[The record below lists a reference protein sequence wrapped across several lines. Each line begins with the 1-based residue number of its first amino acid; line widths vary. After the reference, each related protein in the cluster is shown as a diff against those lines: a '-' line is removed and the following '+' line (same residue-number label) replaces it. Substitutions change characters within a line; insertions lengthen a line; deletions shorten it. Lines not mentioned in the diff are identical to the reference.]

1 MFVFS
6 AAVVGAGT
14 MGGEIAQVIAAAG
27 VPVVL
32 RDADSGALEQG
43 VAAARRAS
51 ERQLR
56 GLVKRDRM
64 TEPDAAEEL
73 GAIMGRIE
81 ATTGYEGF
89 GGVELAIEAV
99 PERMDVKHEVFA
111 ELDAAT
117 PGHAILASNT
127 SGLSISELAAGTT
140 RPDRVVGMHFFLP
153 ASVMRLVEVVEGE
166 ATSEE
171 TVQAVV
177 GFAQQIRKQPIR
189 CLDEAGFVVNRILA
203 AGLGELWRA
212 QSEDGLSFEQ
222 VDEAVRA
229 AKAAPMGPFE
239 LSDWIGLDTL
249 LHLAEHLRESYGE
262 RFHISSELSDRVAAG
277 DLGRKTGRGFY
288 EHGG

>member
-1 MFVFS
+1 MFVFK

-14 MGGEIAQVIAAAG
+14 MGGEVAQAIASAE

-32 RDADSGALEQG
+32 RDVDSVPLEQG
-43 VAAARRAS
+43 LAAARRAT

-56 GLVKRDRM
+56 GLVKRERM
-64 TEPDAAEEL
+64 TERQAAIEL
-73 GAIMGRIE
+73 EAIIGRIE
-81 ATTGYEGF
+81 ATTGYGSF
-89 GGVELAIEAV
+89 GDVDLAIEAV

-140 RPDRVVGMHFFLP
+140 RPDKVVGMHFFLP

-171 TVQAVV
+171 TVQAVA

-189 CLDEAGFVVNRILA
+189 CLDQAGFVVNRILA

-212 QSEDGLSFEQ
+212 QAEEGLPFEQ
-222 VDEAVRA
+222 VDAAVRD

-249 LHLAEHLRESYGE
+249 LHLVEHLRESYGE
-262 RFHISSELSDRVAAG
+262 RFHVAPELSERVAAG

-288 EHGG
+288 EHGD

>member
-1 MFVFS
+1 MFVFG

-14 MGGEIAQVIAAAG
+14 MGGEIAQAIATAG
-27 VPVVL
+27 VPVVV
-32 RDADSGALEQG
+32 RDVDRGSLERG
-43 VAAARRAS
+43 LAAARRAS

-64 TEPDAAEEL
+64 TEADAAEEL

>member
-1 MFVFS
+1 MFVFR

-14 MGGEIAQVIAAAG
+14 MGGEIAQAIASAD

-32 RDADSGALEQG
+32 RDVDSAPLEQG
-43 VAAARRAS
+43 LATARRAT

-56 GLVKRDRM
+56 GLVKRERM
-64 TEPDAAEEL
+64 TEAQAATKLE
-73 GAIMGRIE
+73 AIIGRIH

-89 GGVELAIEAV
+89 GDVDLAIEAV

-177 GFAQQIRKQPIR
+177 GFAQQLRKQPIR
-189 CLDEAGFVVNRILA
+189 CLDQAGFVVNRILA

-212 QSEDGLSFEQ
+212 QAEEGLSFEQ
-222 VDEAVRA
+222 VDETVRE

-249 LHLAEHLRESYGE
+249 LHLAEHLREFYGE
-262 RFHISSELSDRVAAG
+262 RFHISAELSERVAAG
-277 DLGRKTGRGFY
+277 DLGRKSGRGFY

>member
-1 MFVFS
+1 MFVFR

-14 MGGEIAQVIAAAG
+14 MGGEIAQAIASAD

-32 RDADSGALEQG
+32 RDVDSAPLEQG
-43 VAAARRAS
+43 LATARRAT

-56 GLVKRDRM
+56 GLVKRERM
-64 TEPDAAEEL
+64 TEAQAATEL
-73 GAIMGRIE
+73 EAIIGRIR

-89 GGVELAIEAV
+89 GDVDLAIEAV

-177 GFAQQIRKQPIR
+177 GFAQQLRKQPIR
-189 CLDEAGFVVNRILA
+189 CLDQAGFVVNRILA

-212 QSEDGLSFEQ
+212 QAEEGLSFEH
-222 VDEAVRA
+222 VDETVRE

-249 LHLAEHLRESYGE
+249 LHLAEHLREFYGE
-262 RFHISSELSDRVAAG
+262 RFHISAELSERVAAG
-277 DLGRKTGRGFY
+277 DLGRKSGRGFY

>member
-1 MFVFS
+1 MFVFR

-14 MGGEIAQVIAAAG
+14 MGGEIAQAIASAD

-32 RDADSGALEQG
+32 RDVDSAPLEQG
-43 VAAARRAS
+43 LATARRAT

-56 GLVKRDRM
+56 GLVKRERM
-64 TEPDAAEEL
+64 TEAQAATEL
-73 GAIMGRIE
+73 EAIIGRIH

-89 GGVELAIEAV
+89 GDVDLAIEAV

-177 GFAQQIRKQPIR
+177 GFAQQLRKQPIR
-189 CLDEAGFVVNRILA
+189 CLDQAGFVVNRILA

-212 QSEDGLSFEQ
+212 QAEEGLSFEQ
-222 VDEAVRA
+222 VDETVRE

-249 LHLAEHLRESYGE
+249 LHLAEHLREFYGE
-262 RFHISSELSDRVAAG
+262 RFHISAELSERVAAG
-277 DLGRKTGRGFY
+277 DLGRKSGRGFY

>member
-1 MFVFS
+1 
-6 AAVVGAGT
+6 
-14 MGGEIAQVIAAAG
+14 
-27 VPVVL
+27 
-32 RDADSGALEQG
+32 
-43 VAAARRAS
+43 
-51 ERQLR
+51 
-56 GLVKRDRM
+56 
-64 TEPDAAEEL
+64 
-73 GAIMGRIE
+73 
-81 ATTGYEGF
+81 
-89 GGVELAIEAV
+89 
-99 PERMDVKHEVFA
+99 MDVKHEVFA

-177 GFAQQIRKQPIR
+177 GFAQQLRKQPIR
-189 CLDEAGFVVNRILA
+189 CLDQAGFVVNRILA

-212 QSEDGLSFEQ
+212 QAEEGLSFEQ
-222 VDEAVRA
+222 VDETVRE

-249 LHLAEHLRESYGE
+249 LHLAEHLREFYGE
-262 RFHISSELSDRVAAG
+262 RFHISAELSERVAAG
-277 DLGRKTGRGFY
+277 DLGRKSGRGFY

>member
-1 MFVFS
+1 MFVFR

-14 MGGEIAQVIAAAG
+14 MGGEIAQAIASAN

-32 RDADSGALEQG
+32 RDVDRGPLDQG
-43 VAAARRAS
+43 LAAARRAS

-56 GLVKRDRM
+56 GLVKRERM
-64 TEPDAAEEL
+64 TEAEAAEEL
-73 GAIMGRIE
+73 EAIMGRIE
-81 ATTGYEGF
+81 ATTGYDGF
-89 GGVELAIEAV
+89 GGVDLAIEAV

-127 SGLSISELAAGTT
+127 SGLSISELAAATT
-140 RPDRVVGMHFFLP
+140 RPDRVIGMHFFLP

-189 CLDEAGFVVNRILA
+189 CLDQAGFVVNRILA

-212 QSEDGLSFEQ
+212 QSEDGLSFER
-222 VDEAVRA
+222 VDAAVRD

-262 RFHISSELSDRVAAG
+262 RFHVSNELSERVAAG

-288 EHGG
+288 EHGD

>member
-1 MFVFS
+1 MFVFK

-14 MGGEIAQVIAAAG
+14 MGGEVAQAIASAE

-32 RDADSGALEQG
+32 RDVDSVPLEQG
-43 VAAARRAS
+43 LAAARRAT

-56 GLVKRDRM
+56 GLVKRERM
-64 TEPDAAEEL
+64 TERQAAIEL
-73 GAIMGRIE
+73 EAIIGRIE
-81 ATTGYEGF
+81 ATTGYGSF
-89 GGVELAIEAV
+89 GDVDLAIEAV

-127 SGLSISELAAGTT
+127 SGLSISELATGTT
-140 RPDRVVGMHFFLP
+140 RPDKVVGMHFFLP

-171 TVQAVV
+171 TVQAVA

-189 CLDEAGFVVNRILA
+189 CLDQAGFVVNRILA

-212 QSEDGLSFEQ
+212 QAEEGLPFEQ
-222 VDEAVRA
+222 VDAAVRD

-249 LHLAEHLRESYGE
+249 LHLVEHLRESYGE
-262 RFHISSELSDRVAAG
+262 RFHVAPELSERVAAG

-288 EHGG
+288 EHGD

>member
-1 MFVFS
+1 MFVFR

-14 MGGEIAQVIAAAG
+14 MGGEIAQAIASAD

-32 RDADSGALEQG
+32 RDVDSAPLEQG
-43 VAAARRAS
+43 LATARRAT

-56 GLVKRDRM
+56 GLVKRERM
-64 TEPDAAEEL
+64 TEAQAATKLE
-73 GAIMGRIE
+73 AIIGRIH

-89 GGVELAIEAV
+89 GDVDLAIEAV

-177 GFAQQIRKQPIR
+177 GFAQQLRKQPIR
-189 CLDEAGFVVNRILA
+189 CLDQAGFVVNRILA

-212 QSEDGLSFEQ
+212 QAEEGLSFEQ
-222 VDEAVRA
+222 VDETVRE

-249 LHLAEHLRESYGE
+249 LHLAEHLREFYGE
-262 RFHISSELSDRVAAG
+262 RFHISAELSQRVAAG
-277 DLGRKTGRGFY
+277 DLGRKSGRGFY

>member
-1 MFVFS
+1 MFVFR

-14 MGGEIAQVIAAAG
+14 MGGEIAQAIASAD

-32 RDADSGALEQG
+32 RDVDSAPLEQG
-43 VAAARRAS
+43 LATARRAT

-56 GLVKRDRM
+56 GLVKRERM
-64 TEPDAAEEL
+64 TEAQAATKLE
-73 GAIMGRIE
+73 AIIGRIH

-89 GGVELAIEAV
+89 GDVDLAIEAV

-177 GFAQQIRKQPIR
+177 GFAHQLRKQPIR
-189 CLDEAGFVVNRILA
+189 CLDQAGFVVNRILA

-212 QSEDGLSFEQ
+212 QAEEGLSFEQ
-222 VDEAVRA
+222 VDETVRE

-249 LHLAEHLRESYGE
+249 LHLAEHLREFYGE
-262 RFHISSELSDRVAAG
+262 RFHISAELSERVAAG
-277 DLGRKTGRGFY
+277 DLGRKSGRGFY